1 MTRAVGEGT
10 AVGTIPM
17 TGRLV
22 IGGVVGM
29 ATETCHHR
37 TRVGVATEGE
47 GEETSMTDEGEPNIC

>member
-1 MTRAVGEGT
+1 MIWAVGEGT
-10 AVGTIPM
+10 VGGTILT

-29 ATETCHHR
+29 AIETCHHH

-47 GEETSMTDEGEPNIC
+47 EISMTDEGEPNIC

>member
-10 AVGTIPM
+10 AGGTIPM

-29 ATETCHHR
+29 AIETCHHR

-47 GEETSMTDEGEPNIC
+47 ETSMTDEGEPNIC

>member
-1 MTRAVGEGT
+1 MIWAVGEGT
-10 AVGTIPM
+10 AEGTILT

-29 ATETCHHR
+29 ATGTCRHR

-47 GEETSMTDEGEPNIC
+47 EISMTDEGEPNIC